1 MGEGLGWAEA
11 RGGERVLTRRAD
23 LRHFAAPRRRPLR
36 RRFPLVDEAIGKIRG
51 LTVLPQRWMANFA
64 VRVRRDATVTNVTVA
79 TIAKR
84 LGVTDP
90 TVLNDLRASGA
101 KDLAPPTV
109 TGTDGKGVSYG
120 TTWNDLQVIK
130 TDNLLERRIGAD
142 GKRYPTRHRREDSEP
157 ENVATIAN
165 IRRP

>member
-1 MGEGLGWAEA
+1 MSS
-11 RGGERVLTRRAD
+11 
-23 LRHFAAPRRRPLR
+23 FFRRRHCRGDSEPVAILQRGSRAVAR
-36 RRFPLVDEAIGKIRG
+36 R
-51 LTVLPQRWMANFA
+51 
-64 VRVRRDATVTNVTVA
+64 
-79 TIAKR
+79 IAER

-109 TGTDGKGVSYG
+109 IGTDGKGVSYG

>member
-1 MGEGLGWAEA
+1 MGGGAGW
-11 RGGERVLTRRAD
+11 RTGTHTPRR
-23 LRHFAAPRRRPLR
+23 LRHFAAPRRRPPR
-36 RRFPLVDEAIGKIRG
+36 RRFPLVSEAIRKIRG

-90 TVLNDLRASGA
+90 TVLNDLRASGV

-109 TGTDGKGVSYG
+109 TGADGKGVSYG
-120 TTWNDLQVIK
+120 TAWNDLQVIK

-142 GKRYPTRHRREDSEP
+142 GKRYP
-157 ENVATIAN
+157 ATKPKAKPPPSDA
-165 IRRP
+165 RATKGT